1 MLWENIFLSLYQS
14 TTFTIFA
21 VFRKTNKHHTIFC
34 FFQNILLCKD
44 ITSSFFSDAL
54 ASLALKIVNYRN
66 WTDIPKLEIGHSS
79 CLTAYHLSCILYM
92 RMICQSGHP
101 RLTVWSPKSVSHDS
115 LNHWLIKTGFGPLSM
130 LDDSL
135 IVILYKIQWPIETR
149 PDKTKLR

>member
-1 MLWENIFLSLYQS
+1 MGGTFYRKVFSFFHFGDRKCRFRDIGIRPNSSEFGRIAIATYETYDNFLGCLCPIYTS
-14 TTFTIFA
+14 TFSELMGHSRQIPWCSFFA
-21 VFRKTNKHHTIFC
+21 
-34 FFQNILLCKD
+34 
-44 ITSSFFSDAL
+44 FSDAL

-115 LNHWLIKTGFGPLSM
+115 LNH
-130 LDDSL
+130 
-135 IVILYKIQWPIETR
+135 
-149 PDKTKLR
+149 